1 MKEKKT
7 VNDQLSESLDVEF
20 ELEKKEQP
28 KMPIVKIEE
37 DVLMTKE
44 KMDKDL
50 GKDYSSVRRN
60 LRNLIDIGE
69 EAIDGIINVATESD
83 SPRAYEVAGQMIKAV
98 ADMNKDLLDMHQK
111 VKTINK
117 EDIKVTNN
125 TTNSIYVGST
135 SELQD
140 IINQSRSAKKT
151 LKGCSDIIDGEI
163 IDKVVD
169 NDE

>member
-7 VNDQLSESLDVEF
+7 VNEQLSDSLDVEF
-20 ELEKKEQP
+20 EAEEEEQTKK
-28 KMPIVKIEE
+28 PIVKIEE
-37 DVLMTKE
+37 NVPITKE

-50 GKDYSSVRRN
+50 GKDYASVRRN
-60 LRNLIDIGE
+60 LRNLIDVGE
-69 EAIDGIINVATESD
+69 DAIDGILNVATESD

-111 VKTINK
+111 MKSINQ

-135 SELQD
+135 SDLQD
-140 IINQSRSAKKT
+140 LINQSRSAKKA
-151 LKGCSDIIDGEI
+151 LKGCGDIIDAEVI
-163 IDKVVD
+163 NKEVD